1 MPQRTACCTLP
12 SEGSA
17 GAGESRI
24 GRIQARSSS
33 RIMACAAGVGADH
46 PREPMRCERRIS
58 KGIPQRLTMVLVC
71 GDTPKCSF
79 GRKCREIEPATGGGP
94 DAGRPAVAELG

>member
-46 PREPMRCERRIS
+46 PREPMLSANAVRAAD
-58 KGIPQRLTMVLVC
+58 KQRDPTE
-71 GDTPKCSF
+71 TY
-79 GRKCREIEPATGGGP
+79 
-94 DAGRPAVAELG
+94 